1 VADDELASNP
11 MLYTVLIAYIL
22 GGITFIP
29 LLLVGSLV
37 FAFFTAEPIDSASPK
52 PIAYHT
58 NEANVAEEKSL
69 SSSSP
74 SSTSTKPRAPTLK
87 TWLTVRR
94 TFEASPSS
102 YISLV
107 RTLLDARSAHPRR
120 AEDAYYAVL
129 KGAILYLYEDEAMSE
144 CAAAIDVAR
153 CHVRVFPEQ
162 GLLDGEL
169 FAKRNALL
177 IREIGNESEGNG
189 APIAPDSA
197 EHHAHPS
204 TPSAPWFIFF
214 RSVTLMEDWYLA
226 LLAAPRISSP
236 SPTSTPSLVPSAF
249 APYPY
254 AAHQALITSLDALP
268 DLIPTRWLNALLGRL
283 FLGVKGTRAVEGW
296 VIGRLMKKLSK
307 VPPFGTSDPV
317 VY

>member
-1 VADDELASNP
+1 MFYA
-11 MLYTVLIAYIL
+11 VLVAYIL
-22 GGITFIP
+22 GGLTFIP
-29 LLLVGSLV
+29 FIVLGGLA
-37 FAFFTAEPIDSASPK
+37 FAFFTAEPSDTPSVK
-52 PIAYHT
+52 PRVCH
-58 NEANVAEEKSL
+58 ANDTDVAEEKS
-69 SSSSP
+69 SSTL

-120 AEDAYYAVL
+120 SEDAYYAVL

-153 CHVRVFPEQ
+153 CHVGVFPEQ

-177 IREIGNESEGNG
+177 IREVANGIGDKDCNLIGS
-189 APIAPDSA
+189 DSG
-197 EHHAHPS
+197 EHQAHPPAQS
-204 TPSAPWFIFF
+204 PPWFIFF

-226 LLAAPRISSP
+226 LLAAPLLSSP
-236 SPTSTPSLVPSAF
+236 PPSSTPSLTPPSTF

-254 AAHQALITSLDALP
+254 AAHQALISSLDALP

-283 FLGVKGTRAVEGW
+283 FLGVKGTRAVEQW
-296 VIGRLMKKLSK
+296 VIGRLMKKLAK
-307 VPPFGTSDPV
+307 VRQLLSAILSRLKMV
-317 VY
+317 IY